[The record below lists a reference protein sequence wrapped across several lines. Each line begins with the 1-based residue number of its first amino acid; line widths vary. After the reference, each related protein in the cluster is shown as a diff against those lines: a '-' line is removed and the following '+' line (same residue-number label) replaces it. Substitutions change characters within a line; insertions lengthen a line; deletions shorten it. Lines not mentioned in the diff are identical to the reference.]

1 MLNSEIMNVYTEILK
16 TELVEATGCT
26 EPIALALAGAKARQA
41 LGEMPDKIDVYC
53 SGNIIKNVKGVVV
66 PNSGGVKGIDTAVLL
81 GMVGGDP
88 EANLQVISKVDDED
102 REQLKKEKERVDFSC
117 HLAQN
122 VPTLY
127 ILVVIQHH
135 DHTLFLGKQVERLSE
150 HGLKLLGFH
159 MFFGAC
165 RLR

>member
-1 MLNSEIMNVYTEILK
+1 MLNSEVMNTYKEILE

-26 EPIALALAGAKARQA
+26 EPIALALAGAKAREV
-41 LGEMPDKIDVYC
+41 LGEMPDVVDVYC

-88 EANLQVISKVDDED
+88 NANLQVISKVNDED
-102 REQLKKEKERVDFSC
+102 RELLKKEKERVLFVC

-127 ILVVIQHH
+127 IRIEASKSEKNVLVEIQ
-135 DHTLFLGKQVERLSE
+135 
-150 HGLKLLGFH
+150 
-159 MFFGAC
+159 
-165 RLR
+165 